1 MRHMKA
7 GKKLG
12 RTGSHRRAMFRN
24 IVTSLLQSE
33 RIVTT
38 EGKSR
43 EVGRLAEKMITL
55 GKRGDLH
62 ARRQAVSFIK
72 SNEVVK
78 KLFSELA
85 ERYRTRE
92 GGYTRVLK
100 LEPRAGDN
108 APMAMVELVDRPMAE
123 QSEKESKAR
132 KKEIKAKA
140 SKKAAAKKAAPKKV
154 AKKEASKKEVE
165 KKEETPKKKE
175 QAPKKKAKAAPRKT
189 EEAVIKEEKAE
200 EKPAKKAAKKE
211 TPKKETAN
219 KAAGKK
225 KARESE
231 EKS

>member
-24 IVTSLLQSE
+24 MVTSLLQHE

-38 EGKSR
+38 EGKSK
-43 EVGRLAEKMITL
+43 EAGRLTEKMITL

-85 ERYRTRE
+85 ERYRSRD

-108 APMAMVELVDRPMAE
+108 APMAMVELVDRPMVV
-123 QSEKESKAR
+123 QPEKADKGK
-132 KKEIKAKA
+132 KKEAKA
-140 SKKAAAKKAAPKKV
+140 PKKAAPKKAV
-154 AKKEASKKEVE
+154 KE
-165 KKEETPKKKE
+165 KEETPKKKAE
-175 QAPKKKAKAAPRKT
+175 KK
-189 EEAVIKEEKAE
+189 EEAAAKKEKAE
-200 EKPAKKAAKKE
+200 KKPAKKAAKKE
-211 TPKKETAN
+211 TPKKETAK
-219 KAAGKK
+219 KATGKK
-225 KARESE
+225 KAKESKD
-231 EKS
+231 KS

>member
-24 IVTSLLQSE
+24 MVTSLLQHE

-38 EGKSR
+38 EGKSK
-43 EVGRLAEKMITL
+43 EAGRLAEKIITL

-62 ARRQAVSFIK
+62 ARRQAVAYIK

-78 KLFSELA
+78 KVFSELA
-85 ERYRTRE
+85 ERYRIRE

-108 APMAMVELVDRPMAE
+108 APMAMVELVDRPMVV
-123 QSEKESKAR
+123 QSEKEK
-132 KKEIKAKA
+132 KAKA
-140 SKKAAAKKAAPKKV
+140 PKKAAPKKTTQKKE
-154 AKKEASKKEVE
+154 AKKETSKKEVE
-165 KKEETPKKKE
+165 KKEE
-175 QAPKKKAKAAPRKT
+175 APKKKAKAAPGKK
-189 EEAVIKEEKAE
+189 EAAVKEKKAE
-200 EKPAKKAAKKE
+200 KKPAKKAAKKE
-211 TPKKETAN
+211 TPKKETAK

-225 KARESE
+225 KARESKD
-231 EKS
+231 KS

>member
-24 IVTSLLQSE
+24 MVTSLLQHE

-38 EGKSR
+38 EGKSK
-43 EVGRLAEKMITL
+43 EAGRLTEKMITL

-72 SNEVVK
+72 SNEIVK

-85 ERYRTRE
+85 ERYRSRD

-108 APMAMVELVDRPMAE
+108 APMAMVELVDRPMVV
-123 QSEKESKAR
+123 QPEKDDKGK
-132 KKEIKAKA
+132 KKEAKA
-140 SKKAAAKKAAPKKV
+140 PKKAAPKKAV
-154 AKKEASKKEVE
+154 KE
-165 KKEETPKKKE
+165 KEETPKKKAE
-175 QAPKKKAKAAPRKT
+175 KK
-189 EEAVIKEEKAE
+189 EEAAAKKEKAE
-200 EKPAKKAAKKE
+200 KKPAKKAAKKE
-211 TPKKETAN
+211 TPKKETAK
-219 KAAGKK
+219 KATGKK
-225 KARESE
+225 KAKESKD
-231 EKS
+231 KS

>member
-24 IVTSLLQSE
+24 MVTSLLQHE

-38 EGKSR
+38 EGKSK
-43 EVGRLAEKMITL
+43 EAGRLTEKMITL

-72 SNEVVK
+72 SNEIVK

-85 ERYRTRE
+85 ERYRSRD

-108 APMAMVELVDRPMAE
+108 APMAMVELVDRPMVV
-123 QSEKESKAR
+123 QPEKTDKGK
-132 KKEIKAKA
+132 KKEAKA
-140 SKKAAAKKAAPKKV
+140 PKKAAPKKAV
-154 AKKEASKKEVE
+154 KE
-165 KKEETPKKKE
+165 KEETPKKKAE
-175 QAPKKKAKAAPRKT
+175 KK
-189 EEAVIKEEKAE
+189 EEAAAKKEKAE
-200 EKPAKKAAKKE
+200 KKPAKKAAKKE
-211 TPKKETAN
+211 TPKKETAK
-219 KAAGKK
+219 KATGKK
-225 KARESE
+225 KAKESKD
-231 EKS
+231 KS

>member
-38 EGKSR
+38 EGKAK
-43 EVGRLAEKMITL
+43 EAGRLAEKMITL

-78 KLFSELA
+78 KVFSELA

-108 APMAMVELVDRPMAE
+108 APMAIVELVDRPMAA
-123 QSEKESKAR
+123 QPEKESKAR

-140 SKKAAAKKAAPKKV
+140 STKAAAKKAAPKK
-154 AKKEASKKEVE
+154 AAEKKEAEKETSKKAVE
-165 KKEETPKKKE
+165 EKEKV
-175 QAPKKKAKAAPRKT
+175 PKKKAKTAPRKKK
-189 EEAVIKEEKAE
+189 EAAAKEE
-200 EKPAKKAAKKE
+200 KAAKKE
-211 TPKKETAN
+211 TPKKDTG
-219 KAAGKK
+219 KKVTGKK

-231 EKS
+231 DKS

>member
-24 IVTSLLQSE
+24 MVTSLLQHE

-38 EGKSR
+38 EGKSK
-43 EVGRLAEKMITL
+43 EAGRLTEKMITL

-85 ERYRTRE
+85 ERYRSRD

-108 APMAMVELVDRPMAE
+108 APMAMVELVDRPMVV
-123 QSEKESKAR
+123 QPEKADKGK
-132 KKEIKAKA
+132 KKEAKA
-140 SKKAAAKKAAPKKV
+140 PKKAAPKKAV
-154 AKKEASKKEVE
+154 KE
-165 KKEETPKKKE
+165 KEETPKKKAE
-175 QAPKKKAKAAPRKT
+175 KKEEAPKKKAKAAPKKK
-189 EEAVIKEEKAE
+189 EEAAAKKEKAE
-200 EKPAKKAAKKE
+200 KKPAKKAAKKE
-211 TPKKETAN
+211 TPKKETAK
-219 KAAGKK
+219 KATGKK
-225 KARESE
+225 KAKESKD
-231 EKS
+231 KS